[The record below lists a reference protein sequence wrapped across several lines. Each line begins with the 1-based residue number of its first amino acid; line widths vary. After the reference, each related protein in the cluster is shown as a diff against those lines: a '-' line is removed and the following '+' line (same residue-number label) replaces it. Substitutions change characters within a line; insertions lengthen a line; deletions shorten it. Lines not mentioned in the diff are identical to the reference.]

1 MSALRSEPSVH
12 ILALRVTLA
21 FAAALTIAE
30 GYDLEFSFVAAL
42 VAATL
47 ALGPALSPL
56 ALIVLPVVAWGLAT
70 AAVLLVEAFASSL
83 PPMFLLATIGS
94 LWIGF
99 KLSARSDKTNVI
111 GLMILVVCCI
121 VPLRLLAYPELT
133 GTVVDDLVWNVLVGV
148 FAAFAVGLVL
158 AGPQKRDVPSP
169 RAEVLPP
176 LVAALV
182 LTLGAYL
189 VWIFEPPAPGAVLIG
204 MIIALRADLHPS
216 FDVARDRIIGAIIGG
231 VLAVVAATAMGIAPV
246 LPTLFLVLM
255 VVAWPLAVQAVQPG
269 AWQGAAIKSIY
280 ALGILV
286 GEGFSPLFEDTAE
299 RLGIRIVGVFIGLF
313 FAIAATALLARR
325 KSPESR
331 LPSES

>member
-1 MSALRSEPSVH
+1 MSALRSDPPVH

-30 GYDLEFSFVAAL
+30 GCDLEFSFVAAL

-47 ALGPALSPL
+47 ALGPAISLLSVF
-56 ALIVLPVVAWGLAT
+56 ALPAIAWMLVT
-70 AAVLLVEAFASSL
+70 AAVLLLEAFASSL
-83 PPMFLLATIGS
+83 PPVFLLATIGS
-94 LWIGF
+94 LWVGF

-111 GLMILVVCCI
+111 GLMILVVSCI

-133 GTVVDDLVWNVLVGV
+133 GTVVDDLVWNVLVG
-148 FAAFAVGLVL
+148 AGTAFAVGLVL
-158 AGPQKRDVPSP
+158 SGPAKPAAPAP

-182 LTLGAYL
+182 LTLGTYL
-189 VWIFEPPAPGAVLIG
+189 VWVFEPPAPGAVLIG
-204 MIIALRADLHPS
+204 MIIALRADLHPG

-231 VLAVVAATAMGIAPV
+231 VLAVIAATVMGLAPV

-255 VVAWPLAVQAVQPG
+255 VVAWPLAVRAVQPG
-269 AWQGAAIKSIY
+269 PWQGAAIKSIY

-299 RLGIRIVGVFIGLF
+299 RLGIRIIGVFLGLF
-313 FAIAATALLARR
+313 FATAAIALLGRR
-325 KSPESR
+325 KSPDNR
-331 LPSES
+331 LTSES